1 MSRHPISKQEQSDL
15 GELRERIA
23 CLLADCGFSE
33 AVPFCLHPPH
43 QPSPKLGT
51 PAGFPVDL
59 ESIVSRVIQSLAT
72 GTGNRSSVF

>member
-33 AVPFCLHPPH
+33 AVPFCLHPPI
-43 QPSPKLGT
+43 SP
-51 PAGFPVDL
+51 
-59 ESIVSRVIQSLAT
+59 RQSW
-72 GTGNRSSVF
+72 